1 MAIGNKNN
9 KTHTI
14 DFRMAKYLF
23 WMQKKMIK
31 NMKACLLDKVLF
43 KQEESLSVTAEVA
56 HVGRSTRVTP
66 TSLLWEGV
74 GSHTQQKKPWAEK
87 QSGGISHQH
96 PLSPGP
102 HKWQKLKPQEIKRV
116 LFFPPQYYFTIKL
129 FTRFENGLCGLYPP
143 LHLSAF
149 WQRWE
154 ATTAFY
160 A

>member
-1 MAIGNKNN
+1 MGI
-9 KTHTI
+9 KTT
-14 DFRMAKYLF
+14 KPTQLTLEWQNTYSGCK
-23 WMQKKMIK
+23 KKMIK

-87 QSGGISHQH
+87 QSGDISHQH

-102 HKWQKLKPQEIKRV
+102 HKRQKLKPQEIKRV